1 MAHLSRKEL
10 TERQRH
16 GISSMAPSPVAG
28 TAAGGVHAER
38 GDALRRK
45 HVVIQTLI
53 QRIEKMSTMTFLRNG
68 DAHTAAEAAQ
78 HMQAKYAHF
87 KDKIVTAEDFI
98 ELCASRSEMTGK
110 PYMVKLGDATPV
122 EANAFLKKELRA
134 VRGLPPP

>member
-1 MAHLSRKEL
+1 MAFHRWLRLLLPALLLAGSTLSAA
-10 TERQRH
+10 T
-16 GISSMAPSPVAG
+16 PS
-28 TAAGGVHAER
+28 AEE
-38 GDALRRK
+38 